1 MHGYVVQD
9 WCRFTLLL
17 SVQQMFSGSKTS
29 HLTLLIM
36 NYLMTQDGLKEKELA
51 TRLVCFRADR
61 ANTFQGLRSRVI
73 IQIQR

>member
-1 MHGYVVQD
+1 M
-9 WCRFTLLL
+9 L
-17 SVQQMFSGSKTS
+17 SGSKIS

-36 NYLMTQDGLKEKELA
+36 NSLMTQGGLKEKELD
-51 TRLVCFRADR
+51 TRLVCFGADG